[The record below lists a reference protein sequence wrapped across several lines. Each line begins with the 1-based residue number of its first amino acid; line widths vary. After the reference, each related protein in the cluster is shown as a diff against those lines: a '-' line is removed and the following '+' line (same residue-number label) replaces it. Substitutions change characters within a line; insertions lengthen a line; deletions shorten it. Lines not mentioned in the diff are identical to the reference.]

1 MWGFIKI
8 TKHSKTAMDTR
19 FIQNKSPY
27 FEEINL
33 FKKPLM
39 YFVFQE
45 FDYQERARVDKKG
58 KNVLH

>member
-1 MWGFIKI
+1 
-8 TKHSKTAMDTR
+8 MDTR

-27 FEEINL
+27 FEEITL